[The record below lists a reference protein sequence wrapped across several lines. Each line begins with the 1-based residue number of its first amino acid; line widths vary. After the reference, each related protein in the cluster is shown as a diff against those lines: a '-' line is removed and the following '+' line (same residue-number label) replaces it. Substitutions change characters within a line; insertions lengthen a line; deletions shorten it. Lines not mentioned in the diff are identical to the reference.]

1 MLKPLAIDGIIIQ
14 VKMPVKVFCG
24 VNSYLSPE
32 VIFSNIKDG
41 VDISREI
48 KKLKN
53 IVNKYTYIHQLS
65 RTVNSAK
72 VIFYFFPCF
81 V

>member
-32 VIFSNIKDG
+32 VLFSNIKDG

-48 KKLKN
+48 KKL
-53 IVNKYTYIHQLS
+53 
-65 RTVNSAK
+65 
-72 VIFYFFPCF
+72 
-81 V
+81 